1 MPERIARNSTQAAR
15 VFQEMR
21 NVLITLLL
29 TALVAL
35 FAYSVWVSPDMVA
48 PSSQNGDRPHMATSS
63 GE

>member
-29 TALVAL
+29 TVLVAL

-48 PSSQNGDRPHMATSS
+48 PPSQNGDRLHIATSS
-63 GE
+63 GK